1 MSYYSDIFK
10 IYIQGP
16 KGGVIRMLNAAI
28 CHVGMGCKI
37 AERDSIDLII
47 KKTRGANGKYGLR
60 VSVIDLMDEQCLQD
74 IIIQEKKLAFE
85 NKIKYLEDVAAGKV
99 SFASEEEEEYA
110 AYDASEKLENMC
122 NGRFIDIGMISKT
135 ETGLEV
141 FMDYYVG
148 EESFS
153 YPDWAGWDDVCRLYG
168 CKVVIDD
175 DEYRNGVF
183 SRFCGTDICEMKD
196 GSVQKT
202 RIEPERGFQEYV
214 EAWDTLV
221 KLSPK
226 RYSKKMVAD
235 IEVKIRE
242 LQDMLSREK
251 LLIQLA
257 RLDETNGRLDV
268 PEGVIEVSDVLWKY
282 REKLKSICIPA
293 SVDTINKIAI
303 AHSNIESIE
312 ISPENPYF
320 CSVNNCILNKEKTKL
335 RIGCKGSVIPD
346 GIVEIEDSA
355 SSGCDGLQSIIIP
368 PGTKQKF
375 ARLLPD
381 NKDKLVVQ

>member
-1 MSYYSDIFK
+1 
-10 IYIQGP
+10 
-16 KGGVIRMLNAAI
+16 
-28 CHVGMGCKI
+28 
-37 AERDSIDLII
+37 
-47 KKTRGANGKYGLR
+47 
-60 VSVIDLMDEQCLQD
+60 
-74 IIIQEKKLAFE
+74 
-85 NKIKYLEDVAAGKV
+85 
-99 SFASEEEEEYA
+99 
-110 AYDASEKLENMC
+110 
-122 NGRFIDIGMISKT
+122 
-135 ETGLEV
+135 
-141 FMDYYVG
+141 
-148 EESFS
+148 
-153 YPDWAGWDDVCRLYG
+153 
-168 CKVVIDD
+168 
-175 DEYRNGVF
+175 
-183 SRFCGTDICEMKD
+183 
-196 GSVQKT
+196 
-202 RIEPERGFQEYV
+202 
-214 EAWDTLV
+214 
-221 KLSPK
+221 
-226 RYSKKMVAD
+226 MVAD

-381 NKDKLVVQ
+381 NKDELVEQ